1 MCYNGKK
8 GSGIFAE
15 EKRMKNSIKL
25 FAASLIIVS
34 IVFAFLLN
42 ASTVLAGDVDKN
54 GKVQAS
60 DARLVLRHVA
70 KLQTLSKEQEF
81 IADVDQNG
89 KVTAADARLILRM
102 VAKLDK
108 EFELTTKGSVTTTKP
123 TTTTKPSG
131 PTTTLPQVNL
141 VTDNGAADGEITLF
155 GGN

>member
-1 MCYNGKK
+1 
-8 GSGIFAE
+8 
-15 EKRMKNSIKL
+15 MKNSIKL

-81 IADVDQNG
+81 IADVDQNVG
-89 KVTAADARLILRM
+89 
-102 VAKLDK
+102 
-108 EFELTTKGSVTTTKP
+108 
-123 TTTTKPSG
+123 
-131 PTTTLPQVNL
+131 
-141 VTDNGAADGEITLF
+141 
-155 GGN
+155 